1 MKDLEIFRSW
11 EVKQSCDSALE
22 ILDVASLGRL
32 RSRVMGT
39 VSCPSPCPAT
49 LHPAS
54 HTEVHRLVHTIP
66 FIPGICSGVTSLFP
80 GTVNVCLLSLSLSLF
95 YFLVYLASQLS
106 ILLILSK
113 NHLLL
118 SLIFSI
124 FSFLCH

>member
-11 EVKQSCDSALE
+11 EVKRSCDSALE

-32 RSRVMGT
+32 PSRVMGT

-66 FIPGICSGVTSLFP
+66 FIPGICSDVISLFP
-80 GTVNVCLLSLSLSLF
+80 GTVNVCLLSLSLF
-95 YFLVYLASQLS
+95 FLVYLARQLS